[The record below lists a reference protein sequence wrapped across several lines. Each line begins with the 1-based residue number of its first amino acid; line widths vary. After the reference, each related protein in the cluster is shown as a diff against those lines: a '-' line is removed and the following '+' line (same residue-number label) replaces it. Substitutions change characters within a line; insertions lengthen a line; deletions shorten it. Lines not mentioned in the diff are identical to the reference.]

1 MATKDTPTGLL
12 ARVANFVRSPVADV
26 PPQLGAAAGEQGE
39 LGKLA
44 IKRMVERKAHND
56 AVRQREFS
64 QLRKLREVSPS
75 ALSEM
80 AARASFYQDSSG
92 FPESETRA
100 STLKKIDEIEAQMSR
115 QWWNGQQ
122 RKLGE
127 PAPTAPPSPNAS
139 TPSATSVARAPAL
152 ATGSSL
158 SSTSAAESQIDTRL
172 AFAPTMPTKL
182 EAAMP
187 QLPISAAQDKA
198 WSAKSRAKL
207 SMPVGVASFEPTDY
221 SDFSCSNMVSVE
233 MGQVSSDPVI
243 EDAAIRFANS
253 DDAGA
258 ELVLT
263 LALKGDA
270 ADPSAKAVWTTA
282 LLDLYRSTGQ
292 VALYERL
299 AQVQAQR
306 SPTVARWQSPV
317 VLDKLAVAELQ
328 ASVTTGGSF
337 HRLDWRLLE
346 NITPDAALALAAVM
360 RQWCDQVLSLQFDN
374 LDSLDAQL
382 RANTPLGD
390 REVAQF
396 WWQLRLN
403 VLRVL
408 GSREEFELV
417 SMDYCVTY
425 DISPPTWQDARCQRV
440 LALSTGTGGLDW
452 RDDLNQ
458 ASTLADPLT
467 ERTPFVDANASRMEL
482 SGELLGTGA
491 AGLKPLQQVLQAKGD
506 VLITCDALVRVDFS
520 AAGSILNWVA
530 SAQASGKKIEFAR
543 LPHLVA
549 AFFNL
554 IGINEHA
561 RVTARSN

>member
-1 MATKDTPTGLL
+1 MATKDTPPGLL
-12 ARVANFVRSPVADV
+12 ARVANFVRSPVPDA
-26 PPQLGAAAGEQGE
+26 PPQQGAPAGEQGE

-127 PAPTAPPSPNAS
+127 PAPTAPPSPNATS
-139 TPSATSVARAPAL
+139 TSVARAPAL

-158 SSTSAAESQIDTRL
+158 SSTTAAESQIDTRL
-172 AFAPTMPTKL
+172 AFAPTMPTNL

-187 QLPISAAQDKA
+187 PLPISAAQDKA
-198 WSAKSRAKL
+198 WSDKSRAKL
-207 SMPVGVASFEPTDY
+207 SMPVGVASFEATDY

-258 ELVLT
+258 ESVLT

-299 AQVQAQR
+299 AQVQTQC
-306 SPTVARWQSPV
+306 SPAVALWQSPV
-317 VLDKLAVAELQ
+317 VLDKLAVAQLQ
-328 ASVTTGGSF
+328 ASVTTGGSPN
-337 HRLDWRLLE
+337 RLDWRLMD
-346 NITPDAALALAAVM
+346 NITPDAAVALAALM
-360 RQWCDQVLSLQFDN
+360 RQWCDQAVSLQFDN
-374 LDSLDAQL
+374 VDRLDAQL
-382 RANTPLGD
+382 RANTLLGD
-390 REVAQF
+390 RDVAQF

-403 VLRVL
+403 ALRVL

-425 DISPPTWQDARCQRV
+425 DISPPAWQDARCQCV
-440 LALSTGTGGLDW
+440 LAQNAGGLGLDW

-458 ASTLADPLT
+458 ASTRADPLT

-482 SGELLGTGA
+482 TGELLGTVA
-491 AGLKPLQQVLQAKGD
+491 AGLKPLQLALQAKGD

-561 RVTARSN
+561 RVSARSN

>member
-12 ARVANFVRSPVADV
+12 ARVANFVRSPVSDV
-26 PPQLGAAAGEQGE
+26 PPPQGAAAAEPGE

-44 IKRMVERKAHND
+44 IKRMVERKTHND

-100 STLKKIDEIEAQMSR
+100 STLKKIDDIEAQMSR

-122 RKLGE
+122 RKQGE
-127 PAPTAPPSPNAS
+127 PAATAPSSPDLSTTSAS
-139 TPSATSVARAPAL
+139 SVSRAPAS
-152 ATGSSL
+152 GSSL
-158 SSTSAAESQIDTRL
+158 SSTTAVESQIDTRL
-172 AFAPTMPTKL
+172 AFAPTMPTNL
-182 EAAMP
+182 ETAP
-187 QLPISAAQDKA
+187 PPISAAQDQA
-198 WSAKSRAKL
+198 WSTKSRAKL
-207 SMPVGVASFEPTDY
+207 TMPVGVASFEPTDY

-258 ELVLT
+258 ESVLT

-270 ADPSAKAVWTTA
+270 ADSSAKAVWTTA

-299 AQVQAQR
+299 AQAQAQR
-306 SPTVARWQSPV
+306 SPAVAQWQSPV
-317 VLDKLAVAELQ
+317 VLDKQAVAQLQ
-328 ASVTTGGSF
+328 ASVTTGGNLC
-337 HRLDWRLLE
+337 RLDWRLLE
-346 NITPDAALALAAVM
+346 NISPDAAVALAAVM
-360 RQWCDQVLSLQFDN
+360 RQWCDQPLSLQFDN

-382 RANTPLGD
+382 RTNTPLGD
-390 REVAQF
+390 RDVAQF

-403 VLRVL
+403 ALRVL

-425 DISPPTWQDARCQRV
+425 DISPPAWQDARCQCV
-440 LALSTGTGGLDW
+440 LALSTGTLGLDW
-452 RDDLNQ
+452 RDELNQ
-458 ASTLADPLT
+458 VSTQADLLT

-482 SGELLGTGA
+482 SGELLGTVA
-491 AGLKPLQQVLQAKGD
+491 AGLKPLQQALQAKGD

-530 SAQASGKKIEFAR
+530 SAQATGKKIEFAR